1 MTATGTAAPIDRTRV
16 TARGYPYAA
25 GVGFNPYRK
34 YRATVTDYVLI
45 ALVCAIA
52 IGLLAWAFL
61 G

>member
-1 MTATGTAAPIDRTRV
+1 
-16 TARGYPYAA
+16 
-25 GVGFNPYRK
+25 VGFNPYRK

-52 IGLLAWAFL
+52 VGLLTWAFL